1 MMALDTALN
10 FLWLAIGVFG
20 LAALSFGEARHA
32 LGSRLGRLRRFLAV
46 LIVTVALFPCVSFT
60 DDLFSFSFLE
70 THLGKH
76 GGVGTPL
83 PEDSKEKSTL
93 HLMRVLQSL
102 EHYQACAPQ
111 VFDVTLCFFSIIA
124 LALVTANPWHLLCR
138 TGRAPPAFFPI
149 G

>member
-1 MMALDTALN
+1 MALDTALN
-10 FLWLAIGVFG
+10 ILWLAISVFG
-20 LAALSFGEARHA
+20 LAALCFGETRHA
-32 LGSRLGRLRRFLAV
+32 LGSRLGRLRRFVAV
-46 LIVTVALFPCVSFT
+46 LIVAVALFPCVSFS

-70 THLGKH
+70 SHLGKH
-76 GGVGTPL
+76 GGAGTPL
-83 PEDSKEKSTL
+83 PEDSREKSTS

-102 EHYQACAPQ
+102 EHYQACTPY

-124 LALVTANPWHLLCR
+124 LALVTATACHLLCR